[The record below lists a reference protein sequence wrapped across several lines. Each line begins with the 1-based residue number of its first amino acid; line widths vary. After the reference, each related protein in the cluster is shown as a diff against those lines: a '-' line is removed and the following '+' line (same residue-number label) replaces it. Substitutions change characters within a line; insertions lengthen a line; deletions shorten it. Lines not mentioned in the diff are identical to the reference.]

1 MTSRYSNACN
11 SLTHVVGANNHLQ
24 VEPGA
29 YSMGRNAYPTLW
41 MCMGHIFKGLWRDT
55 LEQQTKNS
63 ERLGFGRVLS
73 ISIHLV
79 VHSANFLIV
88 PACHLVLRWEGCGP
102 VPHIDYRQEGWLI
115 MEVFHQRPCNIW
127 KKSAVGLT
135 NRKTCFGSWD
145 LISLVLNLTKS

>member
-1 MTSRYSNACN
+1 MIKEASDLVGSPTSVAWTGLRCSV
-11 SLTHVVGANNHLQ
+11 SKFSSTTLLL
-24 VEPGA
+24 
-29 YSMGRNAYPTLW
+29 TLW